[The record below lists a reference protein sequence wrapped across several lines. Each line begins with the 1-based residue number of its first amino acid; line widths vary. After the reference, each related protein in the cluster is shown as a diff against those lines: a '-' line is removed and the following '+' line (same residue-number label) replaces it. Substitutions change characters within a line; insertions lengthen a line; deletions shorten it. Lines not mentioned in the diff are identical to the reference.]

1 MRFNYTLIDLAN
13 ISVINE
19 EILQEYRNMI
29 DNVSI
34 NNLIRSATNILK
46 NHTSMRHP
54 GGLLFYEDYC
64 YDPTTYSINVE
75 VKNKKIEPN
84 GLIL

>member
-1 MRFNYTLIDLAN
+1 MRFNYALIDLAN
-13 ISVINE
+13 TLLINE

-34 NNLIRSATNILK
+34 NNLIRTASNMLI
-46 NHTSMRHP
+46 NHTPMRHP

-64 YDPTTYSINVE
+64 YNPTTDSINIE
-75 VKNKKIEPN
+75 VKSTKIESN
-84 GLIL
+84 ELIL